1 MTEAAI
7 RAFEQLKGILS
18 SETLLA
24 RRNHNAPLAL
34 STDASNIAVGAVLQ
48 QRVDGH
54 WQPLSFFSKRLNDT
68 QTRYSTFGRELL
80 AMYLAIKH
88 FRHMLEGSAFT
99 IFTDHKPLTKA
110 LTTNHDRYTPR
121 ESRHLEFISQFTS
134 DIQYIKGKRNEV
146 ADALSRVSSITFK
159 PANVDCNRLSQ
170 LQQSDDE
177 LARLRSSSTTSL
189 VFEEILIDNVKI
201 VCDVSTGRYRPY
213 IPHLLRH
220 GIFESMHNISHPGVK
235 STTNMIRE
243 RFIWPNLN
251 RDVRRWTQS
260 CNACQS
266 VKIQRHTSSALG
278 PFHHPDSRFEHIHI
292 DVVGPLPPSNGF
304 SYIFTCIDRFTRWP
318 VAVPMKESSAESIA
332 KALVEGWI
340 SNFGIP
346 AIITTDRGAQFESS
360 LFQQLTELLGVK
372 RIRTTAYHPMSNGMV
387 ERLHRQLKNA
397 LAATMTSNDWATK
410 LPIVMLG
417 IRATIKQDIGCS
429 ASELVYGTTLRLPGE
444 ITPITKVSSDQSSYV
459 HRLRRHMKE
468 LKLPLPR
475 KQQKPVY
482 IPKHLSGA
490 TQVFVRRDGA
500 LKPLQP
506 AYDGPYKVLRKTDK
520 VIIVDKHG
528 KPDAVSI
535 DRVKP
540 AFSDDDIPSPSNLPV
555 SQPDIPSNFQHSQL
569 PEMPRKSALA
579 TPRITRSGRHVHWP
593 KHLVDII
600 IC

>member
-1 MTEAAI
+1 
-7 RAFEQLKGILS
+7 
-18 SETLLA
+18 
-24 RRNHNAPLAL
+24 
-34 STDASNIAVGAVLQ
+34 
-48 QRVDGH
+48 
-54 WQPLSFFSKRLNDT
+54 
-68 QTRYSTFGRELL
+68 
-80 AMYLAIKH
+80 
-88 FRHMLEGSAFT
+88 
-99 IFTDHKPLTKA
+99 
-110 LTTNHDRYTPR
+110 
-121 ESRHLEFISQFTS
+121 
-134 DIQYIKGKRNEV
+134 
-146 ADALSRVSSITFK
+146 
-159 PANVDCNRLSQ
+159 
-170 LQQSDDE
+170 QSDDE

-213 IPHLLRH
+213 IPHLLRRS
-220 GIFESMHNISHPGVK
+220 IFESMHNISHPGVK

-251 RDVRRWTQS
+251 RDIRRWTQS
-260 CNACQS
+260 CNACHS

-475 KQQKPVY
+475 NSKNRYTYQNIYLVPY
-482 IPKHLSGA
+482 RFSS
-490 TQVFVRRDGA
+490 DGTE
-500 LKPLQP
+500 
-506 AYDGPYKVLRKTDK
+506 R
-520 VIIVDKHG
+520 
-528 KPDAVSI
+528 
-535 DRVKP
+535 
-540 AFSDDDIPSPSNLPV
+540 
-555 SQPDIPSNFQHSQL
+555 
-569 PEMPRKSALA
+569 
-579 TPRITRSGRHVHWP
+579 
-593 KHLVDII
+593 
-600 IC
+600 